1 MPDVHITSTLPPAA
15 LDALLQQLGDENI
28 LTEETERWSYGY
40 DNSRRQSLPDAVVFP
55 QTHEDV
61 VTIVRVCNQYQI
73 PLVARGRGTGTT
85 GATVPLTG
93 GLVLS
98 TERMNKVIRL
108 DPANRMMIVQ
118 PGVLNQTAQDQAA
131 EKGFFWPPDPTSAAY
146 CTIGG
151 NLAYNSAGPR
161 AVKYGTPRENVF
173 GLRAVTGHGDTIR
186 TGVYTSKGV
195 VGYDL
200 TRLLI
205 GSEGT
210 LAIITE
216 ATLKLTPLAEGKR
229 TLQAIYRDIE
239 SAADAVSA
247 IMAQPLIPC
256 ALEFIDGQAI
266 EMIRAYSTAE
276 LPHEAGA
283 LLMIETDGPLSQL
296 DHAVQTLRRA
306 ASNGGLLEIHSAE
319 SPEEIAALWATR
331 KALSPALR
339 NIAPKKINEDVVV
352 PVSNIPALIRGL
364 EQLSRQYAIP
374 IINFGHAGNGNIHVN
389 LLIDPDDPQQMQ
401 NAAQCLDAVFS
412 LVLKLNGTLSGEHG
426 VGLEKRDFIDREIDP
441 VTLDLMRRIKHQ
453 FDPLGLLNPGK
464 MLPPVDKAG
473 VASL

>member
-1 MPDVHITSTLPPAA
+1 MGDVNTSSSLP
-15 LDALLQQLGDENI
+15 LDALKALADLLGDAQI

-55 QTHEDV
+55 LSHEDV
-61 VTIVRVCNQYQI
+61 VSIVRICNDFQV

-93 GLVLS
+93 GVVLS
-98 TERMNKVIRL
+98 TERMNKVVAIEPTDRY
-108 DPANRMMIVQ
+108 MVVE
-118 PGVLNQTAQDQAA
+118 PGVLNQTVQDLAKQH
-131 EKGFFWPPDPTSAAY
+131 GYFWPPDPTSAAY

-173 GLRAVTGHGDTIR
+173 GLRAVTGQGDTIR

-216 ATLKLTPLAEGKR
+216 ATLKLTPLAEAKR
-229 TLQAIYRDIE
+229 TIQAIYQDIE
-239 SAADAVSA
+239 SAAKAVSA
-247 IMAQPLIPC
+247 IMAQPLPPC

-266 EMIRAYSTAE
+266 EMIRNYSDAE
-276 LPHEAGA
+276 LPQHAGA
-283 LLMIETDGPLSQL
+283 LLMIEADGPASQL
-296 DHAVQTLRRA
+296 DYAVAKLSKA
-306 ASNGGLLEIHSAE
+306 ATNNGLLQIKSADT
-319 SPEEIAALWATR
+319 PEEIAALWATR

-339 NIAPKKINEDVVV
+339 NVAPKKINEDVVV

-364 EQLSRQYAIP
+364 EDLSRQYAIP

-389 LLIDPDDPQQMQ
+389 LLIDPDDSQQMQ
-401 NAAQCLDAVFS
+401 NAAHCLDAVFT
-412 LVLKLNGTLSGEHG
+412 LVLNLRGSLSGEHG
-426 VGLEKRDFIDREIDP
+426 VGLEKRDYVDREIDP
-441 VTLDLMRRIKHQ
+441 VALELMRRIKQQ
-453 FDPLGLLNPGK
+453 FDPQGILNPGK
-464 MLPPVDKAG
+464 MFPPK
-473 VASL
+473 